1 MEDELKLKMTVEWDV
16 DENQLKQTGEKA
28 WKIVW
33 DAMKEQK
40 LKLTLEK
47 SEMEK
52 NLKTVNKTLD
62 EFMKK
67 WENWV
72 LLYRAKLEKAEF
84 ETRIKEINQQ
94 LDDLNTKASQSLDI
108 NAMGHLLNSWVF
120 QKIWD
125 WVVSL
130 WKKVLQLWDSAQQA
144 QISFTTMLWS
154 ADKAKDLI
162 QDLSEFAAKT
172 PFELSW
178 IRDSAK
184 QLLAMGVQAED
195 MIPTLK
201 SLWDVSAWLNVPLE
215 RLALNYWQVLTQW
228 KLTGKELRD
237 FTTAWVPLIDELA
250 KNLNKSKTEIQD
262 MVSAWE
268 ISAQDM
274 VDAFDSMT
282 SAWWRFADLME
293 QQSTTLS
300 WLLSNLN
307 DEISLT
313 WEAIWTELV
322 PTASTFVGWLWNIVQ
337 WIREWV
343 QENPKLTWAL
353 ATFTAVAWWLIAIGW
368 SLTAVWTLVAGA
380 FWAVALPV
388 LWVVAALWAVAAIWV
403 TVYNNFQ
410 ELADRAEFAWETFE
424 SLTEKLK
431 ANEQAIADLDKA
443 FQDWAISLE
452 EYKQKKQELQE
463 EEVKLKWALDRTYMS
478 LEDVRT
484 SIDDVSNA
492 NISNEQKLKR
502 LQEIKDRA
510 YSTWQTV
517 EQLKASLASLDW
529 DIQWMKDNQSWNLT
543 RAWFKQYQKKYWKNV
558 WAQFGLL
565 SESWDQWEQRLQTER
580 NALQER
586 LDNYEEHQNEMLELD
601 KQIANLEIEVEKDKE
616 KEKNKINW
624 WWGWSWNKKN
634 NELEQKKKELKEQR
648 DLKIA
653 EIQETEMAE
662 EEKYKK
668 MLEVS
673 ERYKNELVK
682 LQWEE
687 TDQLIKNAEKQLKAK
702 EEQYKKEI
710 DYYDDVQKIADKAKE
725 SMEKYK
731 KAVEDV
737 WKEWDKV
744 KSKAE
749 ETLRATNNSIQELDN
764 DFNKNLVEQFNKN
777 KEEIRKALSSEW
789 GLEWI
794 GDYMSLDQLLN
805 WWSDD
810 INGIDIQKAIDFKKL
825 LIDQEFLEWKLTEEQ
840 KAQAELQERM
850 TESQKKQLEYEEQ
863 RAVLVE
869 KRNMLEAIA
878 NWTLDN
884 AGVQYK
890 DASQEVIQYFDN
902 EKQEWVDIKDFK
914 NAEYARDVLDNQ
926 TALNQKLTDLKAEHE
941 DELKAYGDQVLD
953 IKKKYEQDT
962 KNYKDELNNKK
973 KAFADYVRD
982 MNELAASLST
992 RARAYWW
999 SLLSWQVS
1007 LVWENWPEQIIARQS
1022 SYIQPSNAVNNNSVV
1037 YNNQSSLSIN
1047 WLEFGSYNSVD
1058 EMLAELKNRLTYR
1071 S

>member
-1 MEDELKLKMTVEWDV
+1 MNDELKMKMVIEWDV
-16 DENQLKQTGEKA
+16 DENQLKQTWEKA
-28 WKIVW
+28 SKIVW
-33 DAMKEQK
+33 ESIKEQK
-40 LKLTLEK
+40 LKLTVEK

-72 LLYRAKLEKAEF
+72 LLYRAKLEKNEF

-94 LDDLNTKASQSLDI
+94 LDELNEKAEKTLDI
-108 NAMGHLLNSWVF
+108 NAVWHLLNSGVF
-120 QKIWD
+120 QKVWD

-130 WKKVLQLWDSAQQA
+130 WKKILDLWDSAQQA

-154 ADKAKDLI
+154 WEKAKDLI
-162 QDLSEFAAKT
+162 KDLSEFASKT

-184 QLLAMGVQAED
+184 QLLAMWVQAED

-201 SLWDVSAWLNVPLE
+201 ALWDVSAWLNVPLE

-228 KLTGKELRD
+228 KLTGKELKD

-307 DEISLT
+307 DEINLT
-313 WEAIWTELV
+313 GEAIWTELV
-322 PTASTFVGWLWNIVQ
+322 PTASTFVGRLWNIVQ
-337 WIREWV
+337 YIREWV

-353 ATFTAVAWWLIAIGW
+353 VTFTAVAWWLIAIW
-368 SLTAVWTLVAGA
+368 WTLASVRALVATA

-388 LWVVAALWAVAAIWV
+388 LWVVAALWAVAAVWV
-403 TVYNNFQ
+403 TVYNNLQ
-410 ELADRAEFAWETFE
+410 EVADRAEFAWETFE

-431 ANEQAIADLDKA
+431 ANEQAMADLDKA
-443 FQDWAISLE
+443 FQNWAISLE

-463 EEVKLKWALDRTYMS
+463 EEVKLKWALDRTNMS
-478 LEDVRT
+478 LEDVKS

-529 DIQWMKDNQSWNLT
+529 DIQWMKDNQSWKLT

-565 SESWDQWEQRLQTER
+565 WESWDQWEQRLQTER
-580 NALQER
+580 DALQER
-586 LDNYEEHQNEMLELD
+586 LDNYEGHQNEMLELD
-601 KQIANLEIEVEKDKE
+601 KQIANLEIEVEKDKQ
-616 KEKNKINW
+616 KKLKDLW
-624 WWGWSWNKKN
+624 WWGWGWSTKN

-648 DLKIA
+648 DLKIK
-653 EIQETEMAE
+653 EVQESTMAE
-662 EEKYKK
+662 EDKYNK
-668 MLEVS
+668 MLEIS

-702 EEQYKKEI
+702 ETQYKKEI
-710 DYYDDVQKIADKAKE
+710 DYYEDLEKVVDKVE
-725 SMEKYK
+725 QSNEKYRK
-731 KAVEDV
+731 SIEDI

-744 KSKAE
+744 KEKAE
-749 ETLRATNNSIQELDN
+749 ESLRATNNSIKELDDEFN
-764 DFNKNLVEQFNKN
+764 DNLVEQFNKN
-777 KEEIRKALSSEW
+777 KEEMRKALSQNDW
-789 GLEWI
+789 LDWI
-794 GDYMSLDQLLN
+794 WKNMSLDQLLN

-810 INGIDIQKAIDFKKL
+810 INGIDIQKAIDYKKL
-825 LIDQEFLEWKLTEEQ
+825 VLDQEYLEWKLTEEQ
-840 KAQAELQERM
+840 KKQAEIQDRM
-850 TESQKKQLEYEEQ
+850 TESQKKQLEYEEK
-863 RAVLVE
+863 RAVLLE
-869 KRNMLEAIA
+869 KKNILEAIA

-884 AGVQYK
+884 AWIQYK
-890 DASQEVIQYFDN
+890 DETKEVVQYFDTQ
-902 EKQEWVDIKDFK
+902 KQEWVDITDFK
-914 NAEYARDVLDNQ
+914 NSEYARDVLDNQ
-926 TALNQKLTDLKAEHE
+926 TALNQKLLDLQAEHQN
-941 DELKAYGDQVLD
+941 ELKEYWNQVIE

-962 KNYKDELNNKK
+962 NNYKAELQKK
-973 KAFADYVRD
+973 KEAFAQHVRE
-982 MNELAASLST
+982 MNEIAATLSS

-999 SLLSWQVS
+999 SLLEWQVS
-1007 LVWENWPEQIIARQS
+1007 MVWEHWPEAIVARQS
-1022 SYIQPSNAVNNNSVV
+1022 SYVQPANAVSNNSVV
-1037 YNNQSSLSIN
+1037 YNNQSSLNIN
-1047 WLEFGSYNSVD
+1047 WLEFGNFNSID